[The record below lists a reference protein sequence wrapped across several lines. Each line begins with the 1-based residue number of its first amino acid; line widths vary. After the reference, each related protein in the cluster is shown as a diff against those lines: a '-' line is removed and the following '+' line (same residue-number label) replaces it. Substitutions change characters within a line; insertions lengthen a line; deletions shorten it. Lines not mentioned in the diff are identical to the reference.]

1 MSAVARERSAAP
13 PARIQYWDGPQHP
26 VSAGKQA
33 PMAQGR
39 PKRMRNFLRLLRYG
53 LPYTLEWLP
62 GVILSALV
70 GGLDAFRI
78 LLLQPIFDRVLTPSS
93 PEGPIMLGLPK
104 TRWHFDLRSLIPH
117 FLHMHNA
124 WVVVALALVIA
135 TILKGLCDYLG
146 NYLVNYAAFGT
157 ITDLRNHLY
166 ETTLRRSSSFFH
178 KHATGTILSTLIN
191 DVDRVQTA
199 LSSVLGDFLQ
209 QFFTFVAAIVL
220 VISMGGYLSWALVLF
235 IPVVITSARKI
246 GHEVRTRTR
255 TGQDKLAEVQNI
267 LHETVTGNRIVKSF
281 NTELWEVLRFKSAAK
296 RLFRANLRSVR
307 IQSISSPLMDTVG
320 AIAMALLLWI
330 GRSAIITGYMTVG
343 VFGAFIFL
351 LFKLYDPLRRFA
363 FFYNAFQQAMGASA
377 SMFAFF
383 DDQDDVRERARA
395 STFTRF
401 REAVK
406 FEHVG
411 FSYSTDEGEHQILHD
426 VDLEVN
432 AGEVLAIVG
441 PSGAGKSTLVNLI
454 PRFFDVTSGRILI
467 DGRDL
472 RDLTL
477 GSLRRQVA
485 QVTQETILFNDTV
498 HNNIAYGQPD
508 AKRALVEQAA
518 RNALAHDFIMNMP
531 QGYQTIIGEKGFRL
545 SGGERQRLAIARAI
559 FKNAPILILDEATS
573 ALDAESESLV
583 QTALANLM
591 QNRTVVVIAHRLSTI
606 RRANRIAVL
615 ESGHITAIASH
626 DDLLNSSPTYQKLYQ
641 LQFIDSPE
649 TNGNGSNGP
658 NPHLMYFP
666 FDERAAH
673 SAGVKE

>member
-1 MSAVARERSAAP
+1 
-13 PARIQYWDGPQHP
+13 
-26 VSAGKQA
+26 
-33 PMAQGR
+33 
-39 PKRMRNFLRLLRYG
+39 
-53 LPYTLEWLP
+53 
-62 GVILSALV
+62 
-70 GGLDAFRI
+70 
-78 LLLQPIFDRVLTPSS
+78 
-93 PEGPIMLGLPK
+93 
-104 TRWHFDLRSLIPH
+104 
-117 FLHMHNA
+117 
-124 WVVVALALVIA
+124 
-135 TILKGLCDYLG
+135 
-146 NYLVNYAAFGT
+146 
-157 ITDLRNHLY
+157 
-166 ETTLRRSSSFFH
+166 
-178 KHATGTILSTLIN
+178 
-191 DVDRVQTA
+191 
-199 LSSVLGDFLQ
+199 
-209 QFFTFVAAIVL
+209 
-220 VISMGGYLSWALVLF
+220 
-235 IPVVITSARKI
+235 
-246 GHEVRTRTR
+246 VRTRTR

-281 NTELWEVLRFKSAAK
+281 NTEIWEVLRFKSAAK

-330 GRSAIITGYMTVG
+330 GRSAIISGYMTIG

-383 DDQDDVRERARA
+383 DAEDDVRERARA

-454 PRFFDVTSGRILI
+454 PRFFDVTSGRIAI

-531 QGYQTIIGEKGFRL
+531 QGYETMIGEKGFRL

-573 ALDAESESLV
+573 ALDSESESLV
-583 QTALANLM
+583 QAALANLM

-615 ESGHITAIASH
+615 EGGRITAIGSH
-626 DDLLNSSPTYQKLYQ
+626 DDLMSSSPTYQRLYQ
-641 LQFIDSPE
+641 LQFIDLPE
-649 TNGNGSNGP
+649 SNGNGGPAGP

-666 FDERAAH
+666 FDERAA
-673 SAGVKE
+673 AAARAKG